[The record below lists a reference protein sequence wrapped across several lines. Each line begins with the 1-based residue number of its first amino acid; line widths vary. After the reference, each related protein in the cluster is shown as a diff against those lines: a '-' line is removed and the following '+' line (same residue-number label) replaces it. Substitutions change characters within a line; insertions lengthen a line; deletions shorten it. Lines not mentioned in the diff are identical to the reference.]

1 MSIIILSICIFILPS
16 PLRFTLFYSICLLSY
31 ILTLIHLLTSPLLP
45 LYQSTYFLLFFYNI
59 SNITIL
65 YHYTNHIPTYHPY
78 SILSLSLY
86 FYTTLCSKTH
96 IQITKSSF
104 IHYLYTLYLLFHIP
118 LLFWNTPLLS
128 RQYSYLREKQIKKRT
143 CQFPF
148 IYKHTFYIYLFNMPH
163 LQHHIPTAL
172 SSPH

>member
-1 MSIIILSICIFILPS
+1 MSIIILSIFPYITPYLLYIFILIS
-16 PLRFTLFYSICLLSY
+16 STCLLSY
-31 ILTLIHLLTSPLLP
+31 ILKPIHLLTSPLLP
-45 LYQSTYFLLFFYNI
+45 LYQSTYFLLFFHNS

-104 IHYLYTLYLLFHIP
+104 IHYLYTLYLLSYIP
-118 LLFWNTPLLS
+118 LLSWN
-128 RQYSYLREKQIKKRT
+128 
-143 CQFPF
+143 
-148 IYKHTFYIYLFNMPH
+148 
-163 LQHHIPTAL
+163 IPTVRISITSL
-172 SSPH
+172 VLFLMKHSFIVSSIFIFKRETN